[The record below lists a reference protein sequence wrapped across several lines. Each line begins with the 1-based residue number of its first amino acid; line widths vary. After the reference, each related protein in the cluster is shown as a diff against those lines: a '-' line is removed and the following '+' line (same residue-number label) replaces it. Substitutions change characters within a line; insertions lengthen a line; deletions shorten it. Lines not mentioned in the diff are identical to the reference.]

1 MRKIYFGIFLLLLGL
16 NCTDHKEPT
25 HQEIACGVSQ
35 EPKTLDPA
43 RAEEYGAALIAP
55 SIYETLTTLSPDHVA
70 PQPWLATHWEIRNAG
85 RQYTFYLRPNIFFH
99 DSTRF
104 SAAAVKIS
112 FDRQI
117 APASEYFIQPNG
129 GIYSQTMLGLIDSV
143 SVVDSLTVT
152 FYLKYP
158 YAPFLNILA
167 SVGGAA
173 ILSPA
178 SLEKSKSS
186 ATFFPVSTGPFRFVD
201 WKPKQTIRLES
212 NLNYWNTPPEIDLSF
227 HFSSEFEAQIQ
238 QFQRGGIDVIFSV
251 SPNLRERFL
260 FDSNSRIQIVQAL
273 STFFLGLNCRNPF
286 LNDKRVRQAIAAAID
301 KRKLV
306 FSLYH
311 GGAEIAE
318 TILPPQLQPFSR
330 MLAGNPS
337 VPGMGGIDFSTIPT
351 LKFVFYRHSDRDLL
365 VTKAVQMF
373 LTRIGL
379 KIDIQMIKD
388 WDEFDAM
395 MKSGHADLFLD
406 GWGTNFA
413 DPDDFLFS
421 LFHSESPAN
430 LFFYQNPEVDKL
442 LELARSLFDLP
453 KKRASIYQQIIRIL
467 HQDMPCVP
475 LTHQLPMII
484 TRNTINNFYIN
495 QLGYP
500 IFNKVNK
507 DDTSM

>member
-1 MRKIYFGIFLLLLGL
+1 MLKCYYGIFLLLLGL
-16 NCTDHKEPT
+16 NCTAYQEPPR
-25 HQEIACGVSQ
+25 QKVACGVPQ
-35 EPKTLDPA
+35 EPQTLDPA
-43 RAEEYGAALIAP
+43 MAEEYGAALIAP
-55 SIYETLTTLSPDHVA
+55 NIYETLTAFSPDRA
-70 PQPWLATHWEIRNAG
+70 TPEPWLATHWEILNAG
-85 RQYTFYLRPNIFFH
+85 KKYRFHLRPNVFFH
-99 DSTRF
+99 DSTRL
-104 SAAAVKIS
+104 SAHAVKLS

-117 APASEYFIQPNG
+117 DPASEFFIHPEG
-129 GIYSQTMLGLIDSV
+129 GIYSRTMLSLIDSV
-143 SVVDSLTVT
+143 SVVDSLTIC

-178 SLEKSKSS
+178 SVEKSKS
-186 ATFFPVSTGPFRFVD
+186 AGTFIPVSTGPFRFAG
-201 WKPKQTIRLES
+201 WKPKQEITLER
-212 NLNYWNTPPEIDLSF
+212 NPNYWNTPPGIDLSF
-227 HFSSEFEAQIQ
+227 HFAPEFELLIQ
-238 QFQRGGIDVIFSV
+238 QFQLGGIDVIFSV

-260 FDSNSRIQIVQAL
+260 FDAHSRIQIVQAL
-273 STFFLGLNCRNPF
+273 STFFLGINCRNPI
-286 LNDKRVRQAIAAAID
+286 LSDVRVRHAIAAAID

-318 TILPPQLQPFSR
+318 TILPPQLQPLTS
-330 MLAGNPS
+330 MLAGIPPD
-337 VPGMGGIDFSTIPT
+337 PGSRCIDFSAFPP

-373 LTRIGL
+373 LARIGL
-379 KIDIQMIKD
+379 KIDIYMIKN
-388 WDEFDAM
+388 WDEFGEM
-395 MKSGHADLFLD
+395 MQSGQADLFLD

-421 LFHSESPAN
+421 LFHSESPSN
-430 LFFYQNPEVDKL
+430 LFFYHNPKVDEL
-442 LELARSLFDLP
+442 LALARSLFDLP
-453 KKRASIYQQIIRIL
+453 EKRASIYHQVVRIL

-475 LTHQLPMII
+475 LTHQLPMIV
-484 TRNTINNFYIN
+484 TRNKINNFYIN